1 MRTIHQ
7 NGLEVQ
13 HNCTQQK
20 NEKKFKIIIGVAFVW
35 GWGGIKRSQP
45 FHEIS
50 SLHKKLIAQFSKLVV
65 LNLIFQIKVRF
76 FNWFEFHLRNYQ
88 SMFFF
93 SKHSFLDFKQLQ
105 LLFLWVKLQ
114 KMLKRFHNQLGNDV
128 RQPSVNWTEI
138 GFRNCRNWLQGN
150 YDRHPS
156 QIQLKQQRKNQ
167 IWRNLSFQHPTPWIW
182 IHFRAQHF
190 WLSLPICDF
199 SFECFLFSMWWDE
212 QPVNQNEKLLII
224 MPDSNFY
231 LGMHF

>member
-1 MRTIHQ
+1 MSRQTVLYIKLSIIIKDLSFVVDFHFIYSIIRQDMRTIHQ

-88 SMFFF
+88 SVFFF
-93 SKHSFLDFKQLQ
+93 KTFIFGVQA
-105 LLFLWVKLQ
+105 VAAAVPV
-114 KMLKRFHNQLGNDV
+114 GEA
-128 RQPSVNWTEI
+128 P
-138 GFRNCRNWLQGN
+138 
-150 YDRHPS
+150 
-156 QIQLKQQRKNQ
+156 KN
-167 IWRNLSFQHPTPWIW
+167 
-182 IHFRAQHF
+182 AEA
-190 WLSLPICDF
+190 LP
-199 SFECFLFSMWWDE
+199 
-212 QPVNQNEKLLII
+212 
-224 MPDSNFY
+224 
-231 LGMHF
+231 